1 MKFYKIHKDT
11 LKWKEMIQIDYKWN
25 LPILINTEYE
35 VIVGNSLK
43 DSLSDNIIV
52 VIMDNNQREVL
63 FQALFDIEQ
72 KIAEEN
78 DETRLNQI
86 YMAIRNFFTEVRKPK
101 FENIELF
108 SLKEDRCI
116 TEELYIEPPPYDF
129 NKHGKG
135 KVLFNDGNLLLEEF
149 LDEISSG
156 KEPEIEIDMEILK
169 ELL

>member
-1 MKFYKIHKDT
+1 MKFYTIHKDA
-11 LKWKEMIQIDYKWN
+11 LKWKEMPQITYNWN
-25 LPILINTEYE
+25 LPILVNTEYE

-43 DSLSDNIIV
+43 DSLPDNIFIV
-52 VIMDNNQREVL
+52 ICDNNQRETL
-63 FQALFDIEQ
+63 FQALYDIEL

-78 DETRLNQI
+78 NSDRINQLYI
-86 YMAIRNFFTEVRKPK
+86 EFRSFFKEVRKPK
-101 FENIELF
+101 IETIELF
-108 SLKEDRCI
+108 NIKEDRCI

-149 LDEISSG
+149 LEAVEKG
-156 KEPEIEIDMEILK
+156 KEPEIEIDLEILK

>member
-1 MKFYKIHKDT
+1 MKFYKVGKNR
-11 LKWKEMIQIDYKWN
+11 LKWKEMPQISYNWN
-25 LPILINTEYE
+25 LPILINTECE
-35 VIVGNSLK
+35 VVAGNSLK
-43 DSLSDNIIV
+43 DSLSDSIIV

-63 FQALFDIEQ
+63 YQAIYDIET

-78 DETRLNQI
+78 NSDRINQLYI
-86 YMAIRNFFTEVRKPK
+86 EFRDFFRDVRKPK
-101 FENIELF
+101 FETIELF
-108 SLKEDRCI
+108 DIRENRCI

-149 LDEISSG
+149 LEAVESG
-156 KEPEIEIDMEILK
+156 KEPEIEVDLEILK

>member
-1 MKFYKIHKDT
+1 MKFYKVPKSR
-11 LKWKEMIQIDYKWN
+11 LKWKEMLQINFKWN
-25 LPILINTEYE
+25 LPILIDTDFN
-35 VIVGNSLK
+35 VVAGNSLK

-63 FQALFDIEQ
+63 FQALFDIEE

-78 DETRLNQI
+78 DKNRLNQI
-86 YMAIRNFFTEVRKPK
+86 YIKVRDFFREVRKPRV
-101 FENIELF
+101 ETIELF
-108 SLKEDRCI
+108 NTRENRCI

-135 KVLFNDGNLLLEEF
+135 KILFNDGNLLLEEF
-149 LDEISSG
+149 LDEIESG
-156 KEPEIEIDMEILK
+156 KEPDIEIDMEILK